1 MSLMIVSSFFFI
13 CQQKWEVLWLVAFLE
28 PLEEKNRKNLKEKF
42 VLNSVTSKSIDRFV
56 YYQWL

>member
-1 MSLMIVSSFFFI
+1 MIVSFFFFI

-42 VLNSVTSKSIDRFV
+42 VLNSVTSK
-56 YYQWL
+56 